1 MVNEWAVGRRDGDSK
16 RKRQVEI
23 RRKGTNEWVYI
34 QMRKLKAAIMH

>member
-23 RRKGTNEWVYI
+23 RRKRTNE
-34 QMRKLKAAIMH
+34 

>member
-23 RRKGTNEWVYI
+23 RRKGSNGWIYI
-34 QMRKLKAAIMH
+34 QMRESKTAIMH